1 MKSSIVKQRAFVL
14 LTAIGILAILGMVIF
29 SLSLNVEFTYRFTR
43 MRATQ
48 RDLAHV
54 LEGTADA
61 LGQSPN
67 LIAKLTKSPLTL
79 PPSTLSPGR
88 ITVRATL
95 LPQVRTEPALAPA
108 GQVVALEALDE
119 STREAMGRIGIYLIR
134 KGAPPVVLTEF
145 AEAKGT
151 KK

>member
-1 MKSSIVKQRAFVL
+1 MKSAIVKQRAFVL

-67 LIAKLTKSPLTL
+67 LMAKLTKSPLTL
-79 PPSTLSPGR
+79 PSSALSPGR

-95 LPQVRTEPALAPA
+95 LPHVRTEPALAPA

-119 STREAMGRIGIYLIR
+119 SSRDAMGRIGVYLIR
-134 KGAPPVVLTEF
+134 EGAPPVVLTEF
-145 AEAKGT
+145 AEAKAT